1 MKPITLVKQ
10 TEGTTLSTRSKP
22 SPFRSRGLEIML
34 KAKLIIDE
42 KHGDILKHLRELIE
56 ENYDADINDTEKKE
70 EEGDIEV
77 EIEEEFDIADIIFI
91 DDDED
96 NNKE

>member
-1 MKPITLVKQ
+1 
-10 TEGTTLSTRSKP
+10 
-22 SPFRSRGLEIML
+22 ML

-56 ENYDADINDTEKKE
+56 ENYDVDINNTEKKE

-77 EIEEEFDIADIIFI
+77 KIEEEFDIADIIII

>member
-1 MKPITLVKQ
+1 
-10 TEGTTLSTRSKP
+10 
-22 SPFRSRGLEIML
+22 ML

-56 ENYDADINDTEKKE
+56 ENYDADINNTEKKE

-77 EIEEEFDIADIIFI
+77 EIEEELDIADIIFI

>member
-1 MKPITLVKQ
+1 
-10 TEGTTLSTRSKP
+10 
-22 SPFRSRGLEIML
+22 ML

>member
-1 MKPITLVKQ
+1 
-10 TEGTTLSTRSKP
+10 
-22 SPFRSRGLEIML
+22 ML

-56 ENYDADINDTEKKE
+56 ENYDADINNTEKKE

-77 EIEEEFDIADIIFI
+77 KIEEEFDIADIIFI

>member
-1 MKPITLVKQ
+1 
-10 TEGTTLSTRSKP
+10 
-22 SPFRSRGLEIML
+22 ML

-56 ENYDADINDTEKKE
+56 ENYDADINNTEKKE